1 MLAYYSVAAA
11 RGFWRG
17 HWGGHSVS
25 ELLALARRSPMT
37 DLITAALP
45 RGARVLEGG
54 CGLGQYVL
62 LLRERGWPAVGVDWS
77 VEALAACRRA
87 APPPPGAVER
97 TRPAPRGR
105 PLAGHVSLRA
115 VADQSAPPVAPP
127 APGPPA

>member
-87 APPPPGAVER
+87 APA
-97 TRPAPRGR
+97 
-105 PLAGHVSLRA
+105 PLAPLGLTRLALRDGAPDAYLSPRVVGHDTARA
-115 VADQSAPPVAPP
+115 DALLAA
-127 APGPPA
+127 GRG